1 VFIIEVEENSTSEN
15 TASEIYCNLQVDS
28 NLIVLTFVEIWTKA
42 PSPSK
47 SKECL
52 ELLVMGSAVRFFERH
67 SC

>member
-47 SKECL
+47 NTTSVIAHYIMISVSISL
-52 ELLVMGSAVRFFERH
+52 
-67 SC
+67 